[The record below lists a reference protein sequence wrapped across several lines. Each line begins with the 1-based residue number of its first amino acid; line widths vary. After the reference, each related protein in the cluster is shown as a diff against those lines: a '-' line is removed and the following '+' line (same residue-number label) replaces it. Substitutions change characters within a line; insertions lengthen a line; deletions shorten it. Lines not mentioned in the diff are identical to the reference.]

1 MLVSRNNTIFYE
13 VSGSEL
19 LASLFTFLLS
29 RYIGYHN
36 KASKIV
42 RNALTIEYGIIFTY
56 EHNGMQKILSSSV
69 K

>member
-1 MLVSRNNTIFYE
+1 MLVSRNNTIFYG

-19 LASLFTFLLS
+19 LASLFMFVLS
-29 RYIGYHN
+29 WYIGYQG

-42 RNALTIEYGIIFTY
+42 LNALTIEYGIISTY
-56 EHNGMQKILSSSV
+56 EHNGMLKILSSSV